1 MNYYESLDEMC
12 QYYSHFYNVQSEIED
27 IGEVS
32 KFIDKEVDESIDI
45 LEQIINE
52 LRINTNKKP
61 FLKIIDDYYIKVG
74 DDCQLI
80 DLHKPSDIRSLIYI
94 INREMGFTET
104 ECENNERKTE

>member
-52 LRINTNKKP
+52 
-61 FLKIIDDYYIKVG
+61 
-74 DDCQLI
+74 
-80 DLHKPSDIRSLIYI
+80 
-94 INREMGFTET
+94 
-104 ECENNERKTE
+104 